1 MPNLTETFDQLKR
14 SIEIQSSE
22 CFPIRWTT
30 KFLIKF
36 LHFNAY
42 PYKYCYSV
50 QYNCFSNNYLS
61 LSLCLSVC
69 LSLSLSLSLSISV
82 SLSLS
87 LSRFSWFLNSFRIIQ
102 HCNTCSVS
110 LLKMK
115 FGGTKKTGC
124 STLSWF
130 RIFENSLF
138 MKASTAAKSS
148 VSTLPF
154 PRFQKYLIPEF

>member
-1 MPNLTETFDQLKR
+1 MHIHINIVIVFNIIVFLTIIFLYLFVSLSVCLSVSF
-14 SIEIQSSE
+14 SIS
-22 CFPIRWTT
+22 
-30 KFLIKF
+30 L
-36 LHFNAY
+36 
-42 PYKYCYSV
+42 SV
-50 QYNCFSNNYLS
+50 YLCLS
-61 LSLCLSVC
+61 LSLCLSV
-69 LSLSLSLSLSISV
+69 SLSLSLSLSW
-82 SLSLS
+82 
-87 LSRFSWFLNSFRIIQ
+87 FSWFLNGFRIIQ

-148 VSTLPF
+148 VSNLPF